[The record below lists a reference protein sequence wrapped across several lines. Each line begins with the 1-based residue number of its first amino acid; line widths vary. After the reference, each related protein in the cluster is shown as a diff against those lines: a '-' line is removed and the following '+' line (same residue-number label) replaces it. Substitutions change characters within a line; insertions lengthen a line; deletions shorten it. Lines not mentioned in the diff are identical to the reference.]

1 MARQGLTIRRRVLW
15 TVMLASSVLAAML
28 PVLSAVARAQ
38 STADDGTDLV
48 VEAITLRYR
57 SAARAVELVHP
68 LLSSR
73 GTVELQPGGNTLVLR
88 DVPRAIGRIVPLLRE
103 FDQPAN
109 LVNVRVQI
117 VAASSGSLGNQVGP
131 RLPMAMVE
139 RLQSLL
145 RYESYSLLAMTEFAV
160 QEGLE
165 AAYELSNEYRV
176 DFRLGRVLEDR
187 RISLEGF
194 KISRRRPG
202 GEMGP
207 LIHTNL
213 NLNLGRP
220 MVLGLAE
227 SESSERALMVIV
239 ECQQGEMLITERR

>member
-1 MARQGLTIRRRVLW
+1 MLQHRFSLREAGRYGALPALLLVLT
-15 TVMLASSVLAAML
+15 AM
-28 PVLSAVARAQ
+28 VSAPIEAQ
-38 STADDGTDLV
+38 AVPGDGTDLV
-48 VEAITLRYR
+48 IEAITLRYR
-57 SAARAVELVHP
+57 SAAQAVELVHP
-68 LLSSR
+68 LLSGR

-88 DVPRAIGRIVPLLRE
+88 DVPRAIGRIMPLLRE

-117 VAASSGSLGNQVGP
+117 VSASSEPGGSQVGP
-131 RLPMAMVE
+131 SLPAAMIG

-145 RYESYSLLAMTEFAV
+145 RYENYSLLAVTEFAV

-176 DFRLGRVLEDR
+176 GFRLGRLLEDR

-194 KISRRRPG
+194 KISRRLAD

-220 MVLGLAE
+220 LVLGLAT
-227 SESSERALMVIV
+227 SESSNRALMVIV
-239 ECQQGEMLITERR
+239 ECQQGEMLLTER

>member
-1 MARQGLTIRRRVLW
+1 MARDRFSLVIAGRYGAWAGLAVALAL
-15 TVMLASSVLAAML
+15 TVMAPAAL
-28 PVLSAVARAQ
+28 VAQAE
-38 STADDGTDLV
+38 ADDTTDLV
-48 VEAITLRYR
+48 IEAITLRYR
-57 SAARAVELVHP
+57 NAAQAVQVVHP
-68 LLSSR
+68 LLSGR

-88 DVPRAIGRIVPLLRE
+88 DVPRAIKRIMPLLRE

-109 LVNVRVQI
+109 LVTVRVQI
-117 VAASSGSLGNQVGP
+117 VAASSETGGSQVGP
-131 RLPMAMVE
+131 SLPAALISRL
-139 RLQSLL
+139 RDLL
-145 RYESYSLLAMTEFAV
+145 RYENYSLLAKTEFAV

-176 DFRLGRVLEDR
+176 DFMLGRLLEDR

-194 KISRRRPG
+194 KISRRRG
-202 GEMGP
+202 DGEMAP

-227 SESSERALMVIV
+227 SESSDRALMVVV
-239 ECQQGEMLITERR
+239 ECQQGEMLLTER